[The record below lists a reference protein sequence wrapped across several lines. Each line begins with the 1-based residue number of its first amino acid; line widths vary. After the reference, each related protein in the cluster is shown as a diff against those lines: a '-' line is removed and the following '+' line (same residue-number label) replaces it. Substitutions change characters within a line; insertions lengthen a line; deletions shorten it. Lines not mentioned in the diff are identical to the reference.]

1 MTRWVWSADL
11 KTWKPSPPNSVPD
24 TPYPTFEGGADG
36 AVFRQEAPPP
46 NYDEITTAFGIL
58 PAGIVYQVMT
68 GYKCTRQQIEA
79 ALSKVAAGQGGN
91 GVRLNLKGGGNYT
104 AEFKLQAMGDYRVF
118 STDKNSPH
126 TFDVIARGL
135 H

>member
-1 MTRWVWSADL
+1 MTRWVWSAA
-11 KTWKPSPPNSVPD
+11 TGIWKPDPPGVPD
-24 TPYPTFEGGADG
+24 TPYPTFRGGADG

-46 NYDEITTAFGIL
+46 NYDEIRTAHGIL
-58 PAGIVYQVMT
+58 PAGVVYQVMT
-68 GYKCTRQQIEA
+68 TYKCTRQQVEL
-79 ALSKVAAGQGGN
+79 ALSQVAASKGGN
-91 GVRLNLKGGGNYT
+91 GVRLHLKGGGRYT

-118 STDKNSPH
+118 STDSNTPH